1 MKKSIFFLILLTA
14 LIINVAAQQAAA
26 QQAAA
31 EITLN
36 FTRQSGS
43 ASNQFAV
50 WIEDSA
56 GRYIKTLFV
65 TQWTAKGGWKT
76 REASIPFW
84 VRKSN
89 LSNMASA
96 QIDAVSGATPR
107 TGMFTCSWDGADNL
121 GKPVPAGDYVIIIE
135 GTLRWENQVICRAP
149 IRIGG
154 GQAQAQVTVEYSGDS
169 TSERTMI
176 GNVSVK
182 VLR

>member
-1 MKKSIFFLILLTA
+1 MKKPIIFFMLLTA
-14 LIINVAAQQAAA
+14 LIINAAAQTAAQQAV
-26 QQAAA
+26 A
-31 EITLN
+31 EITFT

-50 WIEDSA
+50 WVEDSA

-89 LSNMASA
+89 LSIMANA
-96 QIDAVSGATPR
+96 QIDAVSGATPK
-107 TGMFTCSWDGADNL
+107 TGTLTYSWNGTDNSGAV
-121 GKPVPAGDYVIIIE
+121 VPAGDYVIILE

-169 TSERTMI
+169 TSERIMI
-176 GNVSVK
+176 GNVSV
-182 VLR
+182 RTFR